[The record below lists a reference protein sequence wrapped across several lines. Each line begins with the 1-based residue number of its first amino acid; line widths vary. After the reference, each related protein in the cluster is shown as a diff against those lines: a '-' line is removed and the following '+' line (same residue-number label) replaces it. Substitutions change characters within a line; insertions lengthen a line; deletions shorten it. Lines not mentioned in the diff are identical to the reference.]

1 MKKETIIK
9 LIELL
14 KTIKDSGLSISEYCR
29 QNGESANSLYVKMN
43 KVKKNLIKGGELFSK
58 AVSLYNEITGNRSF
72 KEIEY
77 SEEITDLEDFKETD
91 ELAGV
96 TIIRSTTK
104 FLEDEPDK
112 GMIIGY
118 KVQAKVRDSKDFI
131 TTLTREDAE
140 QIFGLYTY
148 YGGNITARNVANE
161 FPKYTLSEIK
171 KIFRAFKLT
180 KDSAWYPPHL
190 GEEMNIEELN
200 QYRMNLKERAA
211 FKYTDSRRELDY
223 NKIIKDL
230 SDRLKKAENFN
241 DFLEKLSNK
250 EYPEVEIEPKLGF
263 ISRSNN
269 DTMILFLSDMHIG
282 AKVESGSLFQNKYD
296 LDEVKKR
303 LDIIVDNLLEL
314 STFKRLIVVNLG
326 DSIDGWNQTTSRMSQ
341 IMPQNMDNFEQVSGL
356 VDSII
361 YFFSKLIK
369 ECIAEDYQYL
379 CVKCGNHPGAAEWV
393 TNKLI
398 CSRLKEIFGSIISKA
413 EVADTDFLNFWVD
426 NHMYLCHHGRD
437 AKNMKSHFPLNLDS
451 KWESQLT
458 DYIFH
463 TYSISPETKINVVS
477 GDLHNEAM
485 NRGKF
490 FKYWKVGSFFGASDY
505 CMANYGNTPAHVNY
519 HIINNDNV
527 LFGTIELQ

>member
-43 KVKKNLIKGGELFSK
+43 KVRKNLIKGGELFSE

-77 SEEITDLEDFKETD
+77 SEEITDLEDFKESD

-180 KDSAWYPPHL
+180 KDSAWFPPHL
-190 GEEMNIEELN
+190 LEEMNEEQLT
-200 QYRMNLKERAA
+200 QYRLNLKERAA
-211 FKYTDSRRELDY
+211 FKYADSRRELDY
-223 NKIIKDL
+223 NKQLKDL
-230 SDRLKKAENFN
+230 TSKLNQYEAFTG
-241 DFLEKLSNK
+241 FLEKLNDK
-250 EYPEVEIEPKLGF
+250 VYPQPIIRESTKIEVQ
-263 ISRSNN
+263 N
-269 DTMILFLSDMHIG
+269 DTVMLYLSDMHIG
-282 AKVESGSLFQNKYD
+282 AKVESGSLFSNYYD
-296 LDEVKKR
+296 SNEVYSRIDEIIEHLNSLGGIKK
-303 LDIIVDNLLEL
+303 LIIA
-314 STFKRLIVVNLG
+314 NLG
-326 DSIDGWNQTTSRMSQ
+326 DSIDGFNNTTSRNSQ
-341 IMPQNMDNFEQVSGL
+341 IMPQNMDNMEQARVF
-356 VDSII
+356 VDSIM
-361 YFFSKLIK
+361 YLFEMLYAS
-369 ECIAEDYQYL
+369 ETAAEYAYVA
-379 CVKCGNHPGAAEWV
+379 VKCGNHPGTVEWV
-393 TNKLI
+393 LNQLVASKL
-398 CSRLKEIFGSIISKA
+398 RETYGSTFETKVGEGMFVDYRI
-413 EVADTDFLNFWVD
+413 DNQLFL
-426 NHMYLCHHGRD
+426 MCHGRD
-437 AKNMKSHFPLNLDS
+437 EKNMKSHYPLNLDN
-451 KWESQLT
+451 KTESLLT

-463 TYSISPETKINVVS
+463 TYTLSPETKVHVVS
-477 GDLHNEAM
+477 GDLHNESM

-490 FKYWKVGSFFGASDY
+490 FKYWKVGSFFGSSDY
-505 CMANYGNTPAHVNY
+505 CMVNYGNTPAHVNY